1 MNGLFQQYETS
12 GARPGRRN
20 RWGTFTSVSRP
31 RTEPTP
37 EAIEVGQAIRDCRT
51 ARRVSMAVLAAR
63 SGLSQPFL
71 SQLERGLA
79 TPSLSSIYRIAEA
92 LDVAPGTFLRPPVRP
107 GVISHESDPQV
118 IKVSEAAGQ
127 VARVLIPGGR
137 SGLMEAYEHHFEP
150 GRGERGWFEHPGEDF
165 LYVLEGEVVLEVRGE
180 APLTLRAGQSAH
192 HRGDTPHRCTLPEGA
207 SPARTLLVIANP

>member
-1 MNGLFQQYETS
+1 M
-12 GARPGRRN
+12 
-20 RWGTFTSVSRP
+20 SRP

-51 ARRVSMAVLAAR
+51 ARRVSMAVLASR

-92 LDVAPGTFLRPPVRP
+92 LDVAPGTFLRPPERP
-107 GVISHESDPQV
+107 GVISHQSDPQV
-118 IKVSEAAGQ
+118 IRVSEAAGQ
-127 VARVLIPGGR
+127 VAQVLIPGGR

-150 GRGERGWFEHPGEDF
+150 GQGERGWFEHPGEDF
-165 LYVLEGEVVLEVRGE
+165 LYVLEGEIVLELRDE
-180 APLTLRAGQSAH
+180 PPLPLRAGQSAH
-192 HRGDTPHRCTLPEGA
+192 HRGEVPHRCALAAGA
-207 SPARTLLVIANP
+207 GPARALLVIANP